1 MLWPRSW
8 DAADTHDPQ
17 TKVRDVRASTMDG
30 GGFAA
35 DGDLTLGGMWDAMDH
50 GGI

>member
-1 MLWPRSW
+1 
-8 DAADTHDPQ
+8 
-17 TKVRDVRASTMDG
+17 MDG